1 MELPGPMS
9 SLELFPAPSSVDREP
24 GPTAPAVRPLV
35 VVSVLLAAAVFGA
48 LTEWL
53 QGVLHDPWAM
63 WANSIVAWLIVAFAA
78 GAVVRRPV
86 PAAALGVGAE
96 LALLAGYYVART
108 IQGVASGTEVLLFWV
123 GGAVVGGV
131 VFGLAGAWW
140 RSPIVWRQVVGLAL
154 LAGALV
160 GEGAVRWAMFPWQGA
175 SGAVMCAVGVVV
187 AVALARGQRQ
197 RWVTPLALVVVVPLA
212 LAGNHLSNAVIV
224 G

>member
-1 MELPGPMS
+1 MGDVGELDRGV
-9 SLELFPAPSSVDREP
+9 VDR
-24 GPTAPAVRPLV
+24 R
-35 VVSVLLAAAVFGA
+35 
-48 LTEWL
+48 
-53 QGVLHDPWAM
+53 
-63 WANSIVAWLIVAFAA
+63 
-78 GAVVRRPV
+78 VRRRRRGSPTG
-86 PAAALGVGAE
+86 PRSRARRRAE